1 MSSANEVRRVC
12 VWGPLLLCALLDSA
26 PAFAGDEDIGPLY
39 PGGPDSGGMAPAAPT
54 PASDYAQPQAEAR
67 LWLRVRATHASDGG
81 ERQRSVGML
90 ELGGHF
96 DGLLGTAAFDP
107 GPASADPVFLAESP
121 SPRATAPTLAALVSD
136 RGALGASPAAE
147 LTPALSQA
155 VVTEALRVLEARA
168 RSGRLDTMASRARA
182 AASLPEVRLGAGTS
196 RDESLRFA
204 PTLDDP
210 ARFTRDGG
218 RDLWFEARL
227 TWQLDRAIFS
237 RDEIAIER
245 IKADAE
251 KQRHE
256 LTRDVVE
263 ALIDWQRA
271 RYELT
276 LELVGSA
283 ELAAAR
289 LRELSALA
297 RLDVLTE
304 GWFSRW
310 LARRSKPLRQA
321 AAGPR
326 KRGSL
331 AALVAR
337 R

>member
-1 MSSANEVRRVC
+1 MSSESEVQRTC
-12 VWGPLLLCALLDSA
+12 VLGLLALCVMLGFTPALA
-26 PAFAGDEDIGPLY
+26 ADEDL
-39 PGGPDSGGMAPAAPT
+39 AAPYLGGLDIAA
-54 PASDYAQPQAEAR
+54 PVPLSDASGQQGPAR
-67 LWLRVRATHASDGG
+67 LWLRLRATHATNGA
-81 ERQRSVGML
+81 EHQRSVGIL

-96 DGLLGTAAFDP
+96 DGLLGSAAFDP
-107 GPASADPVFLAESP
+107 EPAHFDPEALADP
-121 SPRATAPTLAALVSD
+121 PTLASPSGTLVSFVAD
-136 RGALGASPAAE
+136 RGVGAASPAAE

-155 VVTEALRVLEARA
+155 VVAEALRLLEARA
-168 RSGRLDTMASRARA
+168 RSGRLDSMATRARA

-227 TWQLDRAIFS
+227 TWQLDRAVFS

-245 IKADAE
+245 IKADAD

-256 LTRDVVE
+256 LVRDVVA

-276 LELVGSA
+276 LEIVEPS
-283 ELAAAR
+283 ERVAAR
-289 LRELSALA
+289 LRELSAVA

-310 LARRSKPLRQA
+310 LSKRTKLLRQA
-321 AAGPR
+321 AGPPQTQPHAVR
-326 KRGSL
+326 
-331 AALVAR
+331 AAWR
-337 R
+337 